1 MTKAVACISAVI
13 LLIGCQSMNQ
23 TRPCKSYQVPNSV
36 NQQLITDLKVLAS
49 PKMAG
54 RRTGSDG
61 HRLSYQY
68 IIKRFNEIGLLPW
81 QGSHMQRFAHPKLG
95 KRVGTNVLGMIQGQ
109 SNSEQYIVVTAHYDH
124 LGGRGHHTYHGAD
137 DNASGVAMMLAL
149 ATYLKTHHPQVTVL
163 FVATDAEEK
172 GLLGSEQLI
181 ASNTIDLDKVL
192 LNINLDMVGR
202 AKRLYYLASWSKRDP
217 VHQQVKMIEQSCLI
231 SRRTHRSFSNTKIID
246 YKKASDHYSFAKQ
259 GVDFVF
265 VGGGQH
271 ADYHTPRDT
280 AASISPTRFSN
291 RVSVVEQ
298 LYLIFEQR
306 ALKGITP

>member
-1 MTKAVACISAVI
+1 MTKAVTFISTVF

-36 NQQLITDLKVLAS
+36 NQQLITDLQVLAS

-68 IIKRFNEIGLLPW
+68 IIKRFNDIGLLPW
-81 QGSHMQRFAHPKLG
+81 RGSHTQRFAHPKLG
-95 KRVGTNVLGMIQGQ
+95 KRFGTNVLGMIEGQ
-109 SNSEQYIVVTAHYDH
+109 SKSEQYIVVTAHYDH

-149 ATYLKTHHPQVTVL
+149 ATYLKEHQPLVTVL

-181 ASNTIDLDKVL
+181 ASNTVDSDKVL

-202 AKRLYYLASWSKRDP
+202 AKRLYYLASWPKRDP

-280 AASISPTRFSN
+280 AVSISPTRFSN
-291 RVSVVEQ
+291 RVGVIEQ

-306 ALKGITP
+306 ALKGINP

>member
-1 MTKAVACISAVI
+1 MTKLVACLSAVF
-13 LLIGCQSMNQ
+13 LLVGCQSMNQ
-23 TRPCKSYQVPNSV
+23 TRPCKSYQIPKSIND
-36 NQQLITDLKVLAS
+36 QLIADLTTLAS
-49 PKMAG
+49 RKMAG

-68 IIKRFNEIGLLPW
+68 IIKRFNDIGLLPW
-81 QGSHMQRFAHPKLG
+81 QGSYTQRFAHPKLG
-95 KRVGTNVLGMIQGQ
+95 KRFGTNVLGLIQGQ

-149 ATYLKTHHPQVTVL
+149 ATYLKDHEPQVSVL

-172 GLLGSEQLI
+172 GLLGSEQLL
-181 ASNTIDLDKVL
+181 ASKTIDVKKVL

-202 AKRLYYLASWSKRDP
+202 AKRLYYFASWPKSDP
-217 VHQQVKMIEQSCLI
+217 IHHQIKMIEQSCLI

-271 ADYHTPRDT
+271 AYYHTPRDT

-291 RVSVVEQ
+291 RVGVVEQ
-298 LYLIFEQR
+298 LYMIFEQR
-306 ALKGITP
+306 ALEGISP